1 MKGRLVI
8 LFLVCAA
15 SISAAT
21 PFRTPRL
28 EKMAQILHL
37 SLPDELAVDAET
49 DSMAIVNGKDIYL
62 RTNAFGDVSHIGYR
76 LFANVLKESFSDSPV
91 FDFVERYLLE
101 IDLGDEDM
109 SALERLD
116 VDHVQ
121 FVSGTCDILREITPE
136 TDLSFS
142 LDVLARKKYRIT
154 MKFDAKEVCLV
165 FPANNQL
172 LTGTNLIDLENMLQ
186 RDMQRVIAVTSDD
199 VIEDWSEVTVSHADS
214 LLYVEG
220 ETHISPMIRSNLY
233 LTETNGH
240 RKILIDSKSPSRSV
254 SNIVLTGLF
263 DKLIPLHMVID
274 RYGGNDESIDITL
287 QQFVAYCK
295 LEGCKMFFGIKS
307 LTDDTLTG
315 TLFAYNE
322 QLSYDHMLSIV
333 FPLSILKGEDGNI
346 LGKLYSYIPL
356 NDVPDK
362 FFNNKDDIN

>member
-1 MKGRLVI
+1 M
-8 LFLVCAA
+8 VCVATVN
-15 SISAAT
+15 AAT
-21 PFRTPRL
+21 PFKTPRL
-28 EKMAQILHL
+28 QKMAQMLQL
-37 SLPDELAVDAET
+37 SLPEELAVDAET
-49 DSMAIVNGKDIYL
+49 DSMTLVNGKDVYL

-76 LFANVLKESFSDSPV
+76 MFADVLKQSFNNLPV
-91 FDFVERYLLE
+91 FDFMERYLLE

-109 SALERLD
+109 NTLERLD
-116 VDHVQ
+116 VDQVQ
-121 FVSGTCDILREITPE
+121 FVKGTYDMLREITPD
-136 TDLSFS
+136 TDISLS
-142 LDVLARKKYRIT
+142 LDVVARKKYRAT
-154 MKFDAKEVCLV
+154 MKYDDREVCLV

-172 LTGTNLIDLENMLQ
+172 LTGTNLIDLEKILQ

-199 VIEDWSEVTVSHADS
+199 VIEDWSEVSVSHADS
-214 LLYVEG
+214 LLLVEG

-233 LTETNGH
+233 LTDRNGH
-240 RKILIDSKSPSRSV
+240 RKLLIDSKSPSRSV

-274 RYGGNDESIDITL
+274 RYGGKDEAIDITL

-295 LEGCKMFFGIKS
+295 LERCKLFFGIKS
-307 LTDDTLTG
+307 STNDALTG